1 MQTGCILGS
10 WASAAEELCNDTMN
24 KISLERLTGF
34 DSYDYLPSIGFH
46 QGLFQTDTINLKN
59 SEFGSKGTNACPA
72 KTAAAVVPANPYESE
87 DTCHT
92 V

>member
-1 MQTGCILGS
+1 
-10 WASAAEELCNDTMN
+10 MN

-59 SEFGSKGTNACPA
+59 SEFGSKGTNACPVSTVSNLSRIDFYKIDHLVGA
-72 KTAAAVVPANPYESE
+72 KLFWGSYRL
-87 DTCHT
+87 
-92 V
+92 